1 MTDKNVALN
10 GMQSASRYVQE
21 LYDAYG
27 TSNSTRKF
35 YQSTRS
41 SLETIRNS
49 CLLVLKQLDSL
60 LGVGSDYS
68 TSVAA
73 SSDSYTSKCLAAIM
87 DKLGISLDA
96 PAVSHED
103 NPKPKSRRGRP
114 KKQPVEKKPGFYP
127 LDKKKVHYNPPTE
140 DNTSSLP
147 PYQEDNKDVEG
158 PSAEPAKECSTHDSD
173 YNKMFDDSDDHI
185 LSFQERKKLYQKVVD
200 RPDCRIEPTYN
211 ARSKNIPYRRGL
223 ALRNMQQ
230 EKDKLLNLLK
240 NPHTCEV
247 DGEQK
252 TFYLGDLYKYA
263 TLLDRWTKVAF
274 NGKLRDKTFE
284 QLQEDGST
292 KTVVNKFS
300 YNIEKMIDYIF
311 HFTFA
316 YGYSMEQGSKELNK
330 FISGMN
336 KWLDEIEQGKDSHR
350 NYFYGMDTKFFDLEW
365 IVERDETRNK
375 LCPTGFKLLNTMIT
389 NDCYCFPHMSKLE
402 DDLFVTRFKSL
413 LNLYR
418 TKLVEAQGNSYD
430 STNYRIIVPV
440 DQTSEENTAV
450 LSMRQRNLS
459 YAAIREFAE
468 TYCQFYPI
476 VDILNC
482 SNDSDSALM
491 TKCNHLYPEYLLM
504 RRIETKPFSSRE
516 MSKLNDLSNQYK
528 LEYDVNSI
536 DDVSK
541 LAS

>member
-21 LYDAYG
+21 VYDAYG

-60 LGVGSDYS
+60 LGVESDYS
-68 TSVAA
+68 ATVV
-73 SSDSYTSKCLAAIM
+73 SSDSYTSKCLEAIM
-87 DKLGISLDA
+87 NKLGISLETET
-96 PAVSHED
+96 VSDED
-103 NPKPKSRRGRP
+103 IPKPKSRRGRP
-114 KKQPVEKKPGFYP
+114 KKQPVEKKPGFHP
-127 LDKKKVHYNPPTE
+127 LDQKKVHYNPPTK

-147 PYQEDNKDVEG
+147 PYQEDKKHVEQ
-158 PSAEPAKECSTHDSD
+158 PSLELAKECSTDDSD

-185 LSFQERKKLYQKVVD
+185 LSFEERKKLYQKVVD

-230 EKDKLLNLLK
+230 EKDKLINLLK
-240 NPHTCEV
+240 TPHTCEV

-365 IVERDETRNK
+365 IVERDETKNK
-375 LCPTGFKLLNTMIT
+375 LCPTGFKLINTMIT

-402 DDLFVTRFKSL
+402 DDLFVTRFKNL

-430 STNYRIIVPV
+430 SSNYRIIVPMK
-440 DQTSEENTAV
+440 DKIDDERIAIYA
-450 LSMRQRNLS
+450 QRNLNN
-459 YAAIREFAE
+459 AAIREFAE
-468 TYCQFYPI
+468 TYCQFYPL
-476 VDILNC
+476 VDILDC
-482 SNDSDSALM
+482 SNCKDDAIM
-491 TKCNHLYPEYLLM
+491 INCMHLYPEYLLM
-504 RRIETKPFSSRE
+504 KQIALNSFSDIEL
-516 MSKLNDLSNQYK
+516 SKLNDLSNQYK
-528 LEYDVNSI
+528 LDYDVNSVT
-536 DDVSK
+536 DVSSI
-541 LAS
+541 AS

>member
-21 LYDAYG
+21 VYDAYG

-60 LGVGSDYS
+60 LGVESDYS
-68 TSVAA
+68 APAV

-87 DKLGISLDA
+87 DKLGISLDNE
-96 PAVSHED
+96 AVSDEELT
-103 NPKPKSRRGRP
+103 KPKSRRGRP
-114 KKQPVEKKPGFYP
+114 KKQPIEKKPGFHP
-127 LDKKKVHYNPPTE
+127 LDQKKVQYNPSTE

-147 PYQEDNKDVEG
+147 PYEESNVD
-158 PSAEPAKECSTHDSD
+158 EPQKEPPKQCNTTDSD

-185 LSFQERKKLYQKVVD
+185 LSFEERKKLYQKVVD

-230 EKDKLLNLLK
+230 EKDKLINLLK

-365 IVERDETRNK
+365 IVERDETKNK

-402 DDLFVTRFKSL
+402 DDLFVTRFKNL

-430 STNYRIIVPV
+430 STNYRIIVPMK
-440 DQTSEENTAV
+440 DKSDERIAFRIQN
-450 LSMRQRNLS
+450 NLN
-459 YAAIREFAE
+459 AEATDTFADK
-468 TYCQFYPI
+468 YCQFYPVLDI
-476 VDILNC
+476 VTC
-482 SNDSDSALM
+482 SNHEDYATM
-491 TKCNHLYPEYLLM
+491 TKCMKLYPNYLLM
-504 RRIETKPFSSRE
+504 RCIEIRPFNDNE
-516 MSKLNDLSNQYK
+516 LSKLNDLSNQYK
-528 LEYDVNSI
+528 LDYDVNS
-536 DDVSK
+536 VSNIANI
-541 LAS
+541 AS